1 MLEKLPALS
10 PLTVTSP
17 GSPPNEAMLS
27 WTQARAASCQHF
39 IHHAMSQPK
48 QHISTDNHRTW
59 SRTPALPGT
68 SSVARER
75 NPMGPRRYLERRE
88 ESVHGSMVPSPIYL
102 METRM
107 MSCDM

>member
-48 QHISTDNHRTW
+48 QHISIDDHRTHLV
-59 SRTPALPGT
+59 P
-68 SSVARER
+68 
-75 NPMGPRRYLERRE
+75 NPRIAGHIFR
-88 ESVHGSMVPSPIYL
+88 G
-102 METRM
+102 
-107 MSCDM
+107 